1 MEWNVSTHWGEKM
14 KGNGIS
20 IRLISCPKCHAQ
32 RWGNCAGGQ
41 GFICIGC
48 GAWIDNCL
56 EFHSSQSKW
65 KKTKQNL

>member
-1 MEWNVSTHWGEKM
+1 M

-56 EFHSSQSKW
+56 EFHSSQSK
-65 KKTKQNL
+65 